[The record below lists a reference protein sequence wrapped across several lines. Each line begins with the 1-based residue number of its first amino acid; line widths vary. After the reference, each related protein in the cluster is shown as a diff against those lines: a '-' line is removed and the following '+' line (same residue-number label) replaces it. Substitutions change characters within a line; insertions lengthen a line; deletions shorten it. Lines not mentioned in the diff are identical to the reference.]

1 LGSISGDGRFVAYT
15 SAPDVDPG
23 DSVEFRDVFLLD
35 RLRDTTTILTVTPLG
50 DPSNGGS
57 SAPQISDDGST
68 VVFNSS
74 ATNLVVNDA
83 DPEVDV
89 YRWDAATG
97 DLSLVSTRP
106 DGPSA
111 NGTSIEP
118 YVSSDGSVVVFSSSG
133 TDLVED
139 DTNDTYDVFV
149 WNDGSISRWSMTSE
163 GTENDTWS
171 RANGISGDGST
182 VFFRSHSAT
191 LVPGGDSFLSSYAAT
206 APGEVELVDVATN
219 GEPLSADG
227 SAVWDSSDDGSLVL
241 VVAGGENPGGNGSVL
256 YLRDR
261 NSGVTSPLMDKTPG
275 ELSGSRHERA
285 YLTPDGR
292 YVIFA
297 VTIPDDDPFPN
308 APATKRV
315 LLGITQEPTLDSFTP
330 STIGTGSTLVA
341 LSGSGF
347 HAGATLHE
355 AGGRVSFSDVT
366 VVDANTILAVAT
378 VESGVSDGPM
388 IVGVQVPHDPDIASG
403 QAAAGVCLCL
413 NVG

>member
-1 LGSISGDGRFVAYT
+1 
-15 SAPDVDPG
+15 
-23 DSVEFRDVFLLD
+23 
-35 RLRDTTTILTVTPLG
+35 
-50 DPSNGGS
+50 
-57 SAPQISDDGST
+57 
-68 VVFNSS
+68 
-74 ATNLVVNDA
+74 VVNDA

-89 YRWDAATG
+89 YRWDAATR
-97 DLSLVSTRP
+97 DLSLLSTRP

-149 WNDGSISRWSMTSE
+149 SNDGSISRWSMTSE
-163 GTENDTWS
+163 GAENDTWA

-388 IVGVQVPHDPDIASG
+388 IVGVQIPHDPDIASG

>member
-1 LGSISGDGRFVAYT
+1 M
-15 SAPDVDPG
+15 
-23 DSVEFRDVFLLD
+23 E
-35 RLRDTTTILTVTPLG
+35 
-50 DPSNGGS
+50 
-57 SAPQISDDGST
+57 
-68 VVFNSS
+68 
-74 ATNLVVNDA
+74 
-83 DPEVDV
+83 
-89 YRWDAATG
+89 
-97 DLSLVSTRP
+97 
-106 DGPSA
+106 
-111 NGTSIEP
+111 
-118 YVSSDGSVVVFSSSG
+118 
-133 TDLVED
+133 
-139 DTNDTYDVFV
+139 
-149 WNDGSISRWSMTSE
+149 
-163 GTENDTWS
+163 
-171 RANGISGDGST
+171 
-182 VFFRSHSAT
+182 
-191 LVPGGDSFLSSYAAT
+191 
-206 APGEVELVDVATN
+206 
-219 GEPLSADG
+219 
-227 SAVWDSSDDGSLVL
+227 
-241 VVAGGENPGGNGSVL
+241 
-256 YLRDR
+256 
-261 NSGVTSPLMDKTPG
+261 KTPG

-315 LLGITQEPTLDSFTP
+315 LMSVTQEPTLDSFTP
-330 STIGTGSTLVA
+330 STISAGSTLVA